1 MSAKNFKKY
10 NIVQGPTAVQYVTG
24 ENKAPFEIM
33 PIPGRVNDT
42 SASLVD
48 GKFVCNICNNKFSEE
63 QQFTL
68 HKNIHY
74 FERPFRCEGTE
85 RHPQRNVNYAN
96 LSYTTETSLM

>member
-1 MSAKNFKKY
+1 M
-10 NIVQGPTAVQYVTG
+10 TG

-33 PIPGRVNDT
+33 PIPGKVHDA

-74 FERPFRCEGTE
+74 FERPFRCEGMCWKIKHYEDTAQGM
-85 RHPQRNVNYAN
+85 R
-96 LSYTTETSLM
+96 